1 MRLLSVPDAVYPTA
15 ASPVDEAVG
24 TVSVAA
30 GASTAVSEALSAEET
45 GILLQLLV
53 MHAPGSKIRLFQ
65 LYRVWVALGN
75 LGHWPSWIYKSH

>member
-30 GASTAVSEALSAEET
+30 GASTAVSEALSVEDRHIPAAAGDACT
-45 GILLQLLV
+45 W
-53 MHAPGSKIRLFQ
+53 K
-65 LYRVWVALGN
+65 
-75 LGHWPSWIYKSH
+75 